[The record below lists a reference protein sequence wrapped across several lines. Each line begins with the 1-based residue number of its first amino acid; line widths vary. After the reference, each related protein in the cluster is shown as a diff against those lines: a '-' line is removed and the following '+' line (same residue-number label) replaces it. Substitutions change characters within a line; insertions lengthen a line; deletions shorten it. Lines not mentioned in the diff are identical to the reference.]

1 MSEQEN
7 FIHQMIVSLRTQLL
21 VMGASTEIAVD
32 NMRNA
37 IMKMDAPT
45 AQAVIDGDD
54 AIDLLENQIDSSSLS
69 ILARTQPV
77 AGDLRFVV
85 ATLRIVVD
93 MERIGDEASTV
104 CGHIILMKGTS
115 ASELLD
121 LLQDHLDNGLQ
132 AFRKSLRILREGD
145 AEGALEMHQSY
156 DDAEQSEV
164 AIIQKLIERVHNPG
178 SGAPLDT
185 VFVMHMILI
194 VHSITRIWRRSVNIA
209 GHCYFAYRGD
219 SLKHVAPHE
228 HKEITHF

>member
-1 MSEQEN
+1 MGSEMC
-7 FIHQMIVSLRTQLL
+7 IR
-21 VMGASTEIAVD
+21 D
-32 NMRNA
+32 R
-37 IMKMDAPT
+37 
-45 AQAVIDGDD
+45 
-54 AIDLLENQIDSSSLS
+54 
-69 ILARTQPV
+69 
-77 AGDLRFVV
+77 
-85 ATLRIVVD
+85 RIVVD

-132 AFRKSLRILREGD
+132 AFRKALRILREGD

-228 HKEITHF
+228 HKEIMHF